1 VAGKK
6 ADGKAGKKAES
17 KEGKGGLP
25 LVPIVVVLVV
35 GLVGGTFAGKTLFG
49 GKCEK
54 EPEKPK
60 VGHTLDLG
68 EFLVNL
74 DDEHY
79 LKAGVA
85 LGLKEGIP
93 AEKLKE
99 ETAPLRDAVLMAFV
113 RASRSELNSYEGKQ
127 KIKEHI
133 RERVN
138 EVLHE
143 KTHDKESV
151 LEVYFTS
158 FVTQ

>member
-1 VAGKK
+1 VDYPLCRLSLCWWSGWWAAPSQAKRCLAAK
-6 ADGKAGKKAES
+6 AKRS
-17 KEGKGGLP
+17 P
-25 LVPIVVVLVV
+25 RS
-35 GLVGGTFAGKTLFG
+35 
-49 GKCEK
+49 
-54 EPEKPK
+54 PK
-60 VGHTLDLG
+60 WGHTLDLG

-138 EVLHE
+138 KVLHE